1 MTDNDKRGMVGAN
14 ITAKGWDM
22 SRVAKSLIGMAVV
35 GMVAAAPASAQEMPK
50 TATPKL
56 FEDVVNCRAIQDSA
70 QRLACYDR
78 GVAALD
84 TAQKSNELYVADK
97 AAVKEARKG
106 LFGFSLP
113 KLKIFGDEDL
123 GDLDELETTITAV
136 SSGQRGYIFTLADGA
151 RWMQT
156 DKKYMDRPKV
166 GSSIKIEKAALGS
179 YLASINK
186 KPGIRV
192 ERMAN

>member
-1 MTDNDKRGMVGAN
+1 
-14 ITAKGWDM
+14 M
-22 SRVAKSLIGMAVV
+22 SRVANSLIGIAVL
-35 GMVAAAPASAQEMPK
+35 GLAAAVPASAQEIPK

-70 QRLACYDR
+70 ERLACYDR

-97 AAVKEARKG
+97 AAMKEARRG

-113 KLKIFGDEDL
+113 KLKIFGDQDL
-123 GDLDELETTITAV
+123 GELDELETTIAAV

-156 DKKYMDRPKV
+156 DKKYMDRPKI
-166 GSSIKIEKAALGS
+166 GAKIRIKKAALGS
-179 YLASINK
+179 YMANIEK
-186 KPGIRV
+186 RTGFRI

>member
-1 MTDNDKRGMVGAN
+1 
-14 ITAKGWDM
+14 M
-22 SRVAKSLIGMAVV
+22 SRVAKSLIGMAVL
-35 GMVAAAPASAQEMPK
+35 GMAAAVPASAQEIPK
-50 TATPKL
+50 TAPPKL

-70 QRLACYDR
+70 ERLACYDR

-97 AAVKEARKG
+97 AAMKEARRG
-106 LFGFSLP
+106 LFGFGLP

-123 GDLDELETTITAV
+123 GDLDELETTITAI

-156 DKKYMDRPKV
+156 DKKYMDRPKI
-166 GSSIKIEKAALGS
+166 GAKIHIKKAALGS
-179 YLASINK
+179 YMANIERKS
-186 KPGIRV
+186 GFRV
-192 ERMAN
+192 ERLAN

>member
-1 MTDNDKRGMVGAN
+1 MVAGS
-14 ITAKGWDM
+14 IQAKGWDM
-22 SRVAKSLIGMAVV
+22 SRVGNYFGVV
-35 GMVAAAPASAQEMPK
+35 VFGLVVASPASAQDMPK

-56 FEDVVNCRAIQDSA
+56 FEEVVNCRTIQDSA

-97 AAVKEARKG
+97 SAMKEARRG

-123 GDLDELETTITAV
+123 GDLDELETTIASV
-136 SSGQRGYIFTLADGA
+136 RSGQRGYVFTLPDGA

-156 DKKYMDRPKV
+156 DKRYIDEPKV
-166 GSSIKIEKAALGS
+166 GAKIKIEKAMLGS
-179 YLASINK
+179 YMASING

-192 ERMAN
+192 ERVNTDR

>member
-1 MTDNDKRGMVGAN
+1 
-14 ITAKGWDM
+14 M
-22 SRVAKSLIGMAVV
+22 SRVANSLIGIAVL
-35 GMVAAAPASAQEMPK
+35 GMVAAVPASAQEIPR

-70 QRLACYDR
+70 ARLACYDR

-97 AAVKEARKG
+97 AAMSEARRG
-106 LFGFSLP
+106 LFGFGLP

-123 GDLDELETTITAV
+123 GDLDELETTIAGV
-136 SSGQRGYIFTLADGA
+136 SSGQRGFVFTLPDGA

-156 DKKYMDRPKV
+156 DKRYMDKPKV
-166 GSSIKIEKAALGS
+166 GAKIRIKKAALGS
-179 YLASINK
+179 YMANIEK
-186 KPGIRV
+186 RPGFRV
-192 ERMAN
+192 ERINTGQ

>member
-1 MTDNDKRGMVGAN
+1 
-14 ITAKGWDM
+14 M
-22 SRVAKSLIGMAVV
+22 SRVANALIGIAVL
-35 GMVAAAPASAQEMPK
+35 GMVGTVPASAQEMPK
-50 TATPKL
+50 PATPKL
-56 FEDVVNCRAIQDSA
+56 FEDVINCRTIQDSA
-70 QRLACYDR
+70 ERLACYDR

-97 AAVKEARKG
+97 AAMKEARKG

-123 GDLDELETTITAV
+123 GDLDELETTISAV
-136 SSGQRGYIFTLADGA
+136 STGQRGYIFTLADGA

-166 GSSIKIEKAALGS
+166 GAKIRIKKAALGS
-179 YLASINK
+179 YMANIEK
-186 KPGIRV
+186 KTGFRV

>member
-1 MTDNDKRGMVGAN
+1 MM
-14 ITAKGWDM
+14 GWDM
-22 SRVAKSLIGMAVV
+22 SRVGRSLAGLAVLGLV
-35 GMVAAAPASAQEMPK
+35 VAVPASAQKMPK

-56 FEDVVNCRAIQDSA
+56 FEDVVQCRSIADSA

-84 TAQKSNELYVADK
+84 TAQKTNELYVADK
-97 AAVKEARKG
+97 EAMKEARRG
-106 LFGFSLP
+106 LFGFSMP

-136 SSGQRGYIFTLADGA
+136 SSGQRGYVFTLADGA

-156 DKKYMDRPKV
+156 DKKYMDKPKV
-166 GSSIKIEKAALGS
+166 GAKIRVSKAALGS
-179 YLASINK
+179 YMASING
-186 KPGIRV
+186 KPGFRV
-192 ERMAN
+192 ERINTQ